1 MKLNLGVMS
10 TLPIHSATLQI
21 RSILC
26 RFHNFK
32 KLKNVKIKPTI
43 FGDKS
48 DFASLSNLS
57 FSKYILF
64 SFKLGLILNMCQVT

>member
-1 MKLNLGVMS
+1 MIKFFKKCKIILKNKLFMKLHLGVMS
-10 TLPIHSATLQI
+10 TLPDHSATLHI

-43 FGDKS
+43 LVINPT
-48 DFASLSNLS
+48 LSP
-57 FSKYILF
+57 
-64 SFKLGLILNMCQVT
+64 CPT